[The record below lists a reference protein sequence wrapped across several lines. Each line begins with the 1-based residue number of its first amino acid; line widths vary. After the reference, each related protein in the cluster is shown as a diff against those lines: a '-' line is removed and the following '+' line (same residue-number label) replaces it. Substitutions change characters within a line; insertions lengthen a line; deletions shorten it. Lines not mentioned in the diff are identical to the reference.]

1 MARAAVRRKS
11 TIYDIATATDS
22 SPATVSLVLNGSWAR
37 YRIKKET
44 ALRILESA
52 RLLSYNVNL
61 KARGL
66 RLSRSGLAGMILP
79 HYRNRFFADLAE
91 TFEAEARDRSLCPIV
106 VSTQRDREVE
116 AQVTQTLLA
125 QQVEVLFIAGVHD
138 PGPLNRSCAAAGVPC
153 VNLDLPGPGAPSVVT
168 DNRGGA
174 LRLTEALIDK
184 VKARGERRADFLYL
198 GGIAGE
204 YATDNRAAGFVEAL
218 NAQGIEAREEMLVR
232 CGYAPASACEAL
244 TRYQATHRELP
255 SGLFINSITA
265 FEGFVRFSAA
275 LPRQSLETLVVG
287 CFDWDPFAAHLPF
300 DVTMLRQDV
309 ETMVAEAFGALDA
322 DKQQECPFTVVS
334 PILMPAR
341 AAPPHDPRPA
351 LLAKQEQ
358 S

>member
-91 TFEAEARDRSLCPIV
+91 TFEADARGRALCPIV

-116 AQVTQTLLA
+116 AKVTQTLLA

-138 PGPLNRSCAAAGVPC
+138 PAPLNRLCAAAGVPC

-168 DNRGGA
+168 DNKGGA
-174 LRLTEALIDK
+174 RRLTEALIEK
-184 VKARGERRADFLYL
+184 VKARGERRMDFLYL

-204 YATDNRAAGFVEAL
+204 YATDNRAVGFVEAL
-218 NAQGIEAREEMLVR
+218 NAQGIEAGEEILVR

-244 TRYQATHRELP
+244 TRYQATHRQLP

-265 FEGFVRFSAA
+265 FEGFVRFTAA
-275 LPRQSLETLVVG
+275 LPRQSLETMVVG

-309 ETMVAEAFGALDA
+309 ETMIAEAFGALDA
-322 DKQQECPFTVVS
+322 DKQQACPFTIVS

-341 AAPPHDPRPA
+341 AELPDAAPRVVA
-351 LLAKQEQ
+351 
-358 S
+358 